1 VKIYK
6 PGNRVLVEGR
16 QVTFVRYSYPMTR
29 FQGEWRDPHTGETI
43 KRWFDVKDIEEAGG
57 ESGEGKSPKPE
68 PPAEVETVA
77 QRVPARHEP
86 QWFVRIISQATEQ
99 EIERWMNAPNAE
111 IKLMW
116 GHGECVG
123 IVVAER
129 RAAITAE
136 VDAALS
142 AKGDRDDPL
151 LRRTVVGE
159 KFYTPGAGGIDL
171 DRMNA
176 DVARAF
182 ERGYRATSEA
192 TERDMSHIGFLT
204 RLEGGGS

>member
-68 PPAEVETVA
+68 PPAVVETVA
-77 QRVPARHEP
+77 RDDQ
-86 QWFVRIISQATEQ
+86 QWVVKVITKATAAD
-99 EIERWMNAPNAE
+99 IEKWMNAPNAE

-116 GHGECVG
+116 GHGEHVG
-123 IVVAER
+123 IVVAEQR
-129 RAAITAE
+129 RSITAE

-151 LRRTVVGE
+151 LRRTVTGE
-159 KFYTPGAGGIDL
+159 RFFTPGSRRIDL

-182 ERGYRATSEA
+182 ERGYGEAKKA
-192 TERDMSHIGFLT
+192 TERDMSHVGFLT
-204 RLEGGGS
+204 RLEGGGK